1 MTAIS
6 VHRLEYYQVNQ
17 RTTILKRKRTPSA
30 SKSMKF
36 YTKAMKKI
44 WILLDSDSPRPI
56 MYGYGPL
63 NLSIDGRRERAG
75 TEAKIDTAMGSD
87 KGV

>member
-6 VHRLEYYQVNQ
+6 VHKLEYYQVNQ
-17 RTTILKRKRTPSA
+17 RTTILKRKRTRSA
-30 SKSMKF
+30 SKSINF

-63 NLSIDGRRERAG
+63 NLEHERAEM
-75 TEAKIDTAMGSD
+75 EAKNDTAMGSD